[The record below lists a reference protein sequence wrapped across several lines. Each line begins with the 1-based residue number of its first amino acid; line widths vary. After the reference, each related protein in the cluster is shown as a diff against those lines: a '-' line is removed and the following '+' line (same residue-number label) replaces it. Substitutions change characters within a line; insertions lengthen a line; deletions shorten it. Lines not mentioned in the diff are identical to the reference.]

1 MCLAVQMYQ
10 LWIRSQGC
18 SIAGLGLPFPRI
30 CFMKRF
36 TNALATGFLKRVFS
50 VPLQSHMEDVHAHDE
65 PFLWVS
71 VISRL

>member
-18 SIAGLGLPFPRI
+18 VPFPVLGSRSDA
-30 CFMKRF
+30 CFIRRF
-36 TNALATGFLKRVFS
+36 TNALVTGFLTRVFS
-50 VPLQSHMEDVHAHDE
+50 VPLQSHMEDVHAHVE

-71 VISRL
+71 VISRP